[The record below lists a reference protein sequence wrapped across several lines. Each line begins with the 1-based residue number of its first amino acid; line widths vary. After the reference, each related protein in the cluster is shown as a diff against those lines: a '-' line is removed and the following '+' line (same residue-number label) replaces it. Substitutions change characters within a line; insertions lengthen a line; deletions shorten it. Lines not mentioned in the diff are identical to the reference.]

1 MTPREEILEAL
12 IEELRSLQQLH
23 EYEVGPEDAAL
34 AVSRARLNE
43 ILATYE
49 LVPIDN
55 TPFDPERCG
64 WKLVCMIPVGYHKDR
79 DGRLHYSIIQQE
91 EDGKMKIESM
101 DGEEWV
107 CPWPANHSDGVR
119 LLQLLGLEIKE

>member
-1 MTPREEILEAL
+1 MTPREEIEKIISDLCGDK
-12 IEELRSLQQLH
+12 S
-23 EYEVGPEDAAL
+23 PAAL
-34 AVSRARLNE
+34 ENAG
-43 ILATYE
+43 ILRRIISTHE